1 MMRPKYQQVYD
12 VLERDI
18 RSGKYVAGQ
27 KLPSEAAL
35 VKQFSTSR
43 ITVGRAV
50 RDLSQRGLVERRA
63 GSGTYVRAMSDTGMS
78 FGLLIPNLG
87 ETEIFES
94 ICKGM
99 ARSPQA
105 EGH

>member
-1 MMRPKYQQVYD
+1 MTRPKYQHVFE

-35 VKQFSTSR
+35 VKQFGTSR
-43 ITVGRAV
+43 ITVGRAA
-50 RDLSQRGLVERRA
+50 RDLSQCGLVERRA
-63 GSGTYVRAMSDTGMS
+63 GLGTYVRAMARTGMS

-87 ETEIFES
+87 ETEIFEA
-94 ICKGM
+94 ICEGM
-99 ARSPQA
+99 ARSPQ
-105 EGH
+105 